1 MATAYALGT
10 ATWSTQTVYGGNF
23 TTTIPPAGGVVQTVL
38 TDARGRT
45 TDLYQYHAGAPADPV
60 NDPPRTTPTP
70 TTATPAGQ
78 KAAETD
84 PAGNTWTWSYNL
96 LGQQTATTDPDSG
109 SSSSV
114 YDNAGQ
120 LLSTTNGDGKQTSY
134 TYDLD
139 GRKTASYDTS
149 GGATESTADQI
160 GAWTY
165 DTLKKGYPTAT
176 TSYRMGTTSPSETS
190 TVLAY
195 NSFAEPAASK
205 TTLANLPADEAGLAP
220 SGGYTTSFEYNTAGN
235 LTTQEDP
242 AAGGLPAENID
253 YGRQLRPAD
262 QRHRNRRRLL
272 GLRVRDR
279 VRRVRP
285 GRPVQHGPHHQLGE
299 PGPGLRPAD
308 RLGHQRPDHRFQQYR
323 RRRQHQLHLRKQ
335 HRLQGL
341 RAAHLHHGQPER
353 RSGHRHQCFNY
364 NAQEQLDQ
372 AWTATD
378 NCAAT
383 PHRGAAAPWAGRT
396 RTGSRGHRRRAA
408 LHRDRLRHHRQHRE
422 QHDHRLRLSGGR
434 VCHRPT
440 AHPDRHHRHRPGRR
454 PGHRDLHLRRRRQH
468 SQHQRRRGR

>member
-1 MATAYALGT
+1 M
-10 ATWSTQTVYGGNF
+10 
-23 TTTIPPAGGVVQTVL
+23 
-38 TDARGRT
+38 
-45 TDLYQYHAGAPADPV
+45 
-60 NDPPRTTPTP
+60 
-70 TTATPAGQ
+70 
-78 KAAETD
+78 
-84 PAGNTWTWSYNL
+84 
-96 LGQQTATTDPDSG
+96 
-109 SSSSV
+109 

-253 YGRQLRPAD
+253 YGYDNYGQQTSVTGTGGASWDYASAIGYDEYGRVVQYSMGPTT
-262 QRHRNRRRLL
+262 NWVNL
-272 GLRVRDR
+272 GLAYDPQTGSVTSAQTTDSSSTG
-279 VRRVRP
+279 VVDNTSYTY
-285 GRPVQHGPHHQLGE
+285 GNSTVSKGS
-299 PGPGLRPAD
+299 GLLTSTTDSQNGGAVTD
-308 RLGHQRPDHRFQQYR
+308 T
-323 RRRQHQLHLRKQ
+323 
-335 HRLQGL
+335 
-341 RAAHLHHGQPER
+341 
-353 RSGHRHQCFNY
+353 QCFNY

-383 PHRGAAAPWAGRT
+383 PAPGSSSTVAGRT
-396 RTGSRGHRRRAA
+396 RTGSRGPTPPTGSAPP
-408 LHRDRLRHHRQHRE
+408 
-422 QHDHRLRLSGGR
+422 
-434 VCHRPT
+434 RPT
-440 AHPDRHHRHRPGRR
+440 TTPPATPRTTRPPTTPIRR
-454 PGHRDLHLRRRRQH
+454 PRLPPTNRTP
-468 SQHQRRRGR
+468 